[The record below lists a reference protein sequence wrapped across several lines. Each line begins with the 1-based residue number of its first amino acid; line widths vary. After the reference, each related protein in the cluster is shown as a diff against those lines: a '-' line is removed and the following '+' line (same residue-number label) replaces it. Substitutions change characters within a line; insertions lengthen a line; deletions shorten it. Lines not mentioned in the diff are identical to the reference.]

1 MMQKHKSVISV
12 LKVFLKNYSR
22 AYQLRHKKKIRKSF
36 FLYKHAVKNLEGL
49 EIGGPSRIFKKVLP
63 IYHYSQSI
71 DGVNFSESTL
81 WEKDLTDSSAYNYYF
96 DKTGTQFIM
105 EATNLEKIQSSFY
118 DFVASSHCLEHTANP
133 LKALL
138 EWKRVV
144 KEDGYLILVL
154 PNKIN
159 NFDRNR
165 ATTKFSHI
173 LDDFKMDISEHDLT
187 HLDEIVAKHD
197 YDLDSGSE
205 SMENFIKRGKNNFV
219 YRGLHHHVFDEEL
232 VELML
237 SWCRLK
243 LFNLESDNNNIFV
256 LAQKNSS
263 IKR

>member
-36 FLYKHAVKNLEGL
+36 FQYKHAVKNLEGL

-159 NFDRNR
+159 NFANNAPAAEPTNKAGANIPPKKPKPIQMEVVKILPKNR
-165 ATTKFSHI
+165 
-173 LDDFKMDISEHDLT
+173 ISRKK
-187 HLDEIVAKHD
+187 IVN
-197 YDLDSGSE
+197 SP
-205 SMENFIKRGKNNFV
+205 
-219 YRGLHHHVFDEEL
+219 
-232 VELML
+232 
-237 SWCRLK
+237 
-243 LFNLESDNNNIFV
+243 DNI
-256 LAQKNSS
+256 
-263 IKR
+263 